1 VFLIILF
8 MAKRRGYNPTKTPAK
23 VALAVMANLAG
34 RLPPAMQSNPII
46 ELNAMM
52 IANTASQE
60 YAGKIAPISTLWRNL
75 VRKYNMYGTRGALLR
90 IMAGSLLKFQPRPGG
105 GVVPCSDITTHLTAI
120 ATKARMQN
128 EMAPVIDELAGYAK
142 DQGWCTEAGGTPTA

>member
-1 VFLIILF
+1 

-60 YAGKIAPISTLWRNL
+60 YAGKISPIHELWSNL
-75 VRKYNMYGTRGALLR
+75 AKKYGIYGTKAALLR
-90 IMAGSLLKFQPRPGG
+90 VMAGSLLKFLPRERG
-105 GVVPCSDITTHLTAI
+105 GVVPCTDVTNHLTAI
-120 ATKARMQN
+120 ATRAGMQA
-128 EMAPVIDELAGYAK
+128 EMAPIIDELRGYAK
-142 DQGWCTEAGGTPTA
+142 DQGWCTEAGGAPTA

>member
-1 VFLIILF
+1 

-60 YAGKIAPISTLWRNL
+60 YAGKISPIHELWSNL
-75 VRKYNMYGTRGALLR
+75 AKKYGIYGTKAALLR
-90 IMAGSLLKFQPRPGG
+90 VMAGSLLKFLPKERG
-105 GVVPCSDITTHLTAI
+105 GVVPCTDVTNHLNAI
-120 ATKARMQN
+120 ATRAGMQT
-128 EMAPVIDELAGYAK
+128 EMAPIIDELQRYAK
-142 DQGWCTEAGGTPTA
+142 DQGWLSLIHI